1 MAHKITR
8 NITQVNDI
16 KKLGMN
22 VTNECDLVSD
32 GKNVYVRVGKEYRQI
47 DNEEFQEVDLTDY
60 YNKSEV
66 DEKIEENIDKKSVKT
81 INGKE
86 PNNEGNIS
94 IYAATLSISNNNTKG
109 LMTLL
114 NEIDN
119 RIKVLENSES
129 E

>member
-32 GKNVYVRVGKEYRQI
+32 GTNVYVRVGKEYRQI
-47 DNEEFQEVDLTDY
+47 DNEEIQEIDMTEYYKKNEVDKKINNIEFSADKISY
-60 YNKSEV
+60 KNKDNSTSNV
-66 DEKIEENIDKKSVKT
+66 QIAMENR
-81 INGKE
+81 
-86 PNNEGNIS
+86 
-94 IYAATLSISNNNTKG
+94 YTK
-109 LMTLL
+109 L
-114 NEIDN
+114 EIDA
-119 RIKVLENSES
+119 RLKKITERLTALENTNES

>member
-32 GKNVYVRVGKEYRQI
+32 GTNVYVRVGKEYRQI
-47 DNEEFQEVDLTDY
+47 DNDNKPDLTTY
-60 YNKSEV
+60 YNKKQV
-66 DEKIEENIDKKSVKT
+66 DNLLKKITERLTALEKTN
-81 INGKE
+81 
-86 PNNEGNIS
+86 
-94 IYAATLSISNNNTKG
+94 
-109 LMTLL
+109 
-114 NEIDN
+114 
-119 RIKVLENSES
+119 ES

>member
-8 NITQVNDI
+8 NITKVSDI

-32 GKNVYVRVGKEYRQI
+32 GTNVYVRIGKEYRQI
-47 DNEEFQEVDLTDY
+47 DNEEIQEIDMTEY
-60 YNKSEV
+60 YKKSEV

-81 INGKE
+81 INGRE
-86 PNNEGNIS
+86 PDNEGNIS
-94 IYAATLSISNNNTKG
+94 IYADSLSISNNNTKT
-109 LMTLL
+109 LMTLI